1 MKEKNANI
9 ELFRLTSMLLIV
21 MHHAVLYSD
30 ILSNSAISLNKY
42 FAAILYIGGKYG
54 ANVFFAITAYFLID
68 KTFHF
73 KRVVSV
79 WKTTLFYSLLFFV
92 LNFVIGFRSYEL
104 RDICEAVLPICY
116 KSYWFVTAYVGLI
129 LLSPFLNV
137 LIHKLD
143 KTSYVI
149 LLIIVGGMVS
159 IPVTFLPGA
168 HPFMDESHLFLCVF
182 IYLAVGFYKRGF
194 VNIPSKIGG
203 GYCRHRIPINGR

>member
-137 LIHKLD
+137 LIYKLD
-143 KTSYVI
+143 KTAYVI

-159 IPVTFLPGA
+159 IPEASGMIVGKFP
-168 HPFMDESHLFLCVF
+168 
-182 IYLAVGFYKRGF
+182 YL
-194 VNIPSKIGG
+194 
-203 GYCRHRIPINGR
+203 